1 MKYIVLFLLSMSL
14 LSAAACEQDKSPQAG
29 PLRSPEPAAPSDYNQ
44 GPGNV
49 SMTTQEQNLGN
60 DNARVKE
67 IARRIGF
74 SPRYVTFGG
83 RHAYLYTMSD
93 AEWNKEEKKKKQ
105 QELKRQYKQELPRYQ
120 VQVTVLDG

>member
-1 MKYIVLFLLSMSL
+1 MKYIVYFLLSLVL
-14 LSAAACEQDKSPQAG
+14 LSAASCGQDKSPQAG

-83 RHAYLYTMSD
+83 RHAYLYTTSD
-93 AEWNKEEKKKKQ
+93 TSWNKEEKKKKQ